1 MCSGTQGYD
10 LSQNPTRTAWLQSHS
25 PPHLSHLSSCV
36 ETGSPRKALWP
47 PTGTGASGPHPA
59 WTPPFFFFWLCH
71 TACGILVAD
80 QGSNPRTLHWK
91 LSVSNTGTSREV
103 PGRHILRGD
112 ADKLR
117 GAS

>member
-59 WTPPFFFFWLCH
+59 WTPPFFFFLVVSHSMWDFSRRP
-71 TACGILVAD
+71 GIEPAHPALEAQCLKHWNL
-80 QGSNPRTLHWK
+80 QGSPWTPYF
-91 LSVSNTGTSREV
+91 TG
-103 PGRHILRGD
+103 GC
-112 ADKLR
+112 
-117 GAS
+117 